1 MLHYESL
8 IYSGVCVWLIYAGS
22 LYSSSA
28 EKVHYWSSSGRRWFS
43 QRLPIIWLHWQV
55 MQNPLSLYNYTVFCI
70 IWREQEK
77 GEEWEYFAVL
87 VFVCGSSLFSDYRKC
102 HLAANMYC
110 TNTWWHTWLSYT
122 LSPLTYNTELCVCK
136 PVMVSWSGRRHFSH
150 GVCMS
155 LSRVIFT
162 CPIMPHTILRLGRY
176 I

>member
-1 MLHYESL
+1 MHQQRGRKARQSKQVNYTHICYIMNLWF
-8 IYSGVCVWLIYAGS
+8 IVVCDWLIYTGS

-55 MQNPLSLYNYTVFCI
+55 MQNPHSLYNYTVFCI

-87 VFVCGSSLFSDYRKC
+87 VFVCGSILFSEYRKC

-110 TNTWWHTWLSYT
+110 TNTWWHTVTVLHPFT
-122 LSPLTYNTELCVCK
+122 T
-136 PVMVSWSGRRHFSH
+136 HSH
-150 GVCMS
+150 
-155 LSRVIFT
+155 L
-162 CPIMPHTILRLGRY
+162 
-176 I
+176 